1 MTPEK
6 MAKLHSNSEAN
17 HRIWHAREFAQILP
31 LQGVFAECH
40 QHGFALAR
48 VIDSEAELLL
58 IVTHKMKQNT
68 GLATKCLLKIEQ
80 KLVENGARKLSL
92 EVSES
97 NKAAIQ
103 IYKKLN
109 YKKISVRKSYSRD
122 KNGKFEDAVV
132 MQKDLLLI

>member
-6 MAKLHSNSEAN
+6 MAKLHANSEAN

-68 GLATKCLLKIEQ
+68 GLGTNCLLKIEQ

-122 KNGKFEDAVV
+122 KYGKFEDAVV

>member
-31 LQGVFAECH
+31 LKGVFAECH

-58 IVTHKMKQNT
+58 LVTHKMKQNT
-68 GLATKCLLKIEQ
+68 GLATNCLLKIEQ

-92 EVSES
+92 LKFV
-97 NKAAIQ
+97 
-103 IYKKLN
+103 
-109 YKKISVRKSYSRD
+109 VGRKSGNYALCR
-122 KNGKFEDAVV
+122 FAEY
-132 MQKDLLLI
+132 LLLSRMIPNIMFVSFNENKIR

>member
-6 MAKLHSNSEAN
+6 MAKLHSNSQAN

-48 VIDSEAELLL
+48 VIDKEAELLL
-58 IVTHKMKQNT
+58 LVTHKMKQNN
-68 GLATKCLLKIEQ
+68 GLATNCLLKIEQ
-80 KLVENGARKLSL
+80 KLVENGATKLSL

>member
-17 HRIWHAREFAQILP
+17 HRTWDAHEFAEILSSNCV
-31 LQGVFAECH
+31 LAECH
-40 QHGFALAR
+40 EHGFALAR
-48 VIDSEAELLL
+48 VIESEAELLL
-58 IVTHKMKQNT
+58 LVTDKIKRNT
-68 GLATKCLLKIEQ
+68 GLATNCLLKIE
-80 KLVENGARKLSL
+80 KKIVEIGARKLTL

-97 NKAAIQ
+97 NKTAIQ

-109 YKKISVRKSYSRD
+109 YIKISVRKSYSRD
-122 KNGKFEDAVV
+122 KNGKLEDALV

>member
-17 HRIWHAREFAQILP
+17 HRMWDAHEFAEILSSK
-31 LQGVFAECH
+31 GVLAECH
-40 QHGFALAR
+40 EHGFALAR
-48 VIDSEAELLL
+48 VIESEAELLL
-58 IVTHKMKQNT
+58 LVTDKIKQNT
-68 GLATKCLLKIEQ
+68 GLATNCLLKIE
-80 KLVENGARKLSL
+80 KKIVEIGARKLTL

-97 NKAAIQ
+97 NKTAIQ

-122 KNGKFEDAVV
+122 KNGKFEDALV

>member
-68 GLATKCLLKIEQ
+68 GLGTNCLLKIEQ

-132 MQKDLLLI
+132 LQKDLLLI

>member
-68 GLATKCLLKIEQ
+68 GLGTNCLLKIEQ

-122 KNGKFEDAVV
+122 KYGKFEDAVV

>member
-17 HRIWHAREFAQILP
+17 HRIWHAHEFAQILP

-58 IVTHKMKQNT
+58 LVTHKMKQNT
-68 GLATKCLLKIEQ
+68 GLATNCLLKIEKKIVESGAK
-80 KLVENGARKLSL
+80 KLTL
-92 EVSES
+92 EVSKS
-97 NKAAIQ
+97 NKTAIQ

>member
-17 HRIWHAREFAQILP
+17 HRMWDAHEFAEILSSNSV
-31 LQGVFAECH
+31 LAECH
-40 QHGFALAR
+40 EHGFALAR

-58 IVTHKMKQNT
+58 LVTDKIKQNT
-68 GLATKCLLKIEQ
+68 GLATNCLLKIE
-80 KLVENGARKLSL
+80 KKIVESGARKLTL

>member
-58 IVTHKMKQNT
+58 LVTHKMKQNT
-68 GLATKCLLKIEQ
+68 GLATNCLLKIEQ
-80 KLVENGARKLSL
+80 KLAENGARKLSL

-109 YKKISVRKSYSRD
+109 YKKISVRKSYSRN

>member
-58 IVTHKMKQNT
+58 LVTHKMKQNT
-68 GLATKCLLKIEQ
+68 GLATNCLLKIEQ

-122 KNGKFEDAVV
+122 KYGKFEDAVV

>member
-17 HRIWHAREFAQILP
+17 HRVWDAHEFAEILSSN
-31 LQGVFAECH
+31 GVLAECH
-40 QHGFALAR
+40 EHGFALAR
-48 VIDSEAELLL
+48 VIESEAELLL
-58 IVTHKMKQNT
+58 LVTDKIKRNT
-68 GLATKCLLKIEQ
+68 GLATNCLLKIE
-80 KLVENGARKLSL
+80 KKIVESGARKLTL

-97 NKAAIQ
+97 NKTAIQ

-122 KNGKFEDAVV
+122 KNGKLEDALV

>member
-6 MAKLHSNSEAN
+6 MAKLHANSEAN

-68 GLATKCLLKIEQ
+68 GLGTNCLLKIEQ

-122 KNGKFEDAVV
+122 KNRKFEDAWV

>member
-6 MAKLHSNSEAN
+6 MAKLHANSEAN

-68 GLATKCLLKIEQ
+68 GLGTNCLLKIEQ

-122 KNGKFEDAVV
+122 KYGKFEDAVI

>member
-6 MAKLHSNSEAN
+6 MAKLHSSSEAN
-17 HRIWHAREFAQILP
+17 HRMWDAHEFAEILSSN
-31 LQGVFAECH
+31 GVLTECH
-40 QHGFALAR
+40 EHGFALAR

-58 IVTHKMKQNT
+58 LVTDEIKQNT
-68 GLATKCLLKIEQ
+68 GLATNCLLKIE
-80 KLVENGARKLSL
+80 KKIVESGARKLTL

-97 NKAAIQ
+97 NKTAIQ

-122 KNGKFEDAVV
+122 KNGKFEDALV

>member
-31 LQGVFAECH
+31 LKGVFAECH

-48 VIDSEAELLL
+48 VIESEAELLL
-58 IVTHKMKQNT
+58 LVTDKIKQNT
-68 GLATKCLLKIEQ
+68 GLATYCLLKIE
-80 KLVENGARKLSL
+80 KTLVENGARKLSL

-97 NKAAIQ
+97 NKTAIQ
-103 IYKKLN
+103 VYKKLN

-122 KNGKFEDAVV
+122 KNGNFEDAVV
-132 MQKDLLLI
+132 MQKDLVLI

>member
-6 MAKLHSNSEAN
+6 MAKLHSNSAAN

-31 LQGVFAECH
+31 LKGVFTECH

-58 IVTHKMKQNT
+58 LVTHKMKQNT
-68 GLATKCLLKIEQ
+68 GLATKCLLKIE
-80 KLVENGARKLSL
+80 KKIVENGARKLSL

-109 YKKISVRKSYSRD
+109 YKKISIRKSYSRD
-122 KNGKFEDAVV
+122 KNGKFEDALV

>member
-6 MAKLHSNSEAN
+6 MAKLHANSEAN

-58 IVTHKMKQNT
+58 LVTHKMKQNT
-68 GLATKCLLKIEQ
+68 GLGTNCLLKIEQ

-122 KNGKFEDAVV
+122 KYGKFEDAVV

>member
-1 MTPEK
+1 MTPEN

-31 LQGVFAECH
+31 MKGVFAECH
-40 QHGFALAR
+40 RHGFALAR

-58 IVTHKMKQNT
+58 LVTHKMKQNT